1 MPVRQLERRL
11 VSRSVDWSGQ
21 FHASSLDDLAHSQLP
36 ITEYKACVKLLARN
50 EQGRR
55 QWDSVPSKMLG
66 GGDGDAYVLQKF
78 KKYLIK

>member
-50 EQGRR
+50 EQ
-55 QWDSVPSKMLG
+55 
-66 GGDGDAYVLQKF
+66 DAYVLQKF